1 MKLELSQI
9 REITKGAVRV
19 EEENGIIRF
28 YRFTK
33 EQELLYKERSDD
45 FYKKTFACAG
55 IKLLFKTN
63 SRNLFLKVNMAS
75 GSSRTYFSFDVFVNG
90 KATDYLDNF
99 SDVELPENYATIPL
113 ELGEFSENFV
123 LGEGEKEV
131 CVYLP
136 WSMQVQLLEMSID
149 EGAFVEKIPTEK
161 KLLAFGDS
169 ITQGYD
175 ALRPS
180 MRYIGRLAQYLE
192 AEEINKAIGGER
204 FFPTLAE
211 TEEPFMPDYITV
223 AYGSNDWNRITRD
236 EFVEKCE
243 AFYGA
248 LSAKYPNA
256 QIFAITPIWRKD
268 YQGERSFGDF
278 HDVEKEIGN
287 AVANLDNVT
296 LIPGFHFVP
305 KEESYFADLRLHPN
319 DKGFDCYFNNL
330 SAEFAKLLRKE

>member
-45 FYKKTFACAG
+45 FYKKSFACAG
-55 IKLLFKTN
+55 IKFLFKTN
-63 SRNLFLKVNMAS
+63 SRNLFLKVHMES
-75 GSSRTYFSFDVFVNG
+75 GSSRKYFSFDIFVNG
-90 KATDYLDNF
+90 KAVDYLDNF
-99 SDVELPENYATIPL
+99 SHVEMPMDYATIPL
-113 ELGEFSENFV
+113 ELGEFSKNFE

-136 WSMQVQLLEMSID
+136 WSMQVQLLELSID
-149 EGAFVEKIPTEK
+149 DGAFIQNVPIQK

-180 MRYIGRLAQYLE
+180 MRYIGRLAEYLG
-192 AEEINKAIGGER
+192 AEEVNKAIGGER
-204 FFPTLAE
+204 FFPALAE
-211 TEEPFMPDYITV
+211 TKEAFCPDYITV
-223 AYGSNDWNRITRD
+223 AYGTNDWNRITRE
-236 EFVEKCE
+236 EFAEKCG

-248 LSAKYPNA
+248 LSAQYPNA

-268 YQGERSFGDF
+268 YQEERPFGDF
-278 HDVEKEIGN
+278 CDVEKEIGK

-330 SAEFAKLLRKE
+330 SAEFAKL